1 MAGGGV
7 IDSGW
12 LSGRCMIYEWEVTPP
27 C

>member
-7 IDSGW
+7 IGSGW